1 MAPPIRVLFRSRK
14 DREHLLLY
22 YVNPDTGREVCRSA
36 GTADRR
42 EAERAAALWEQELLA
57 HRGTD
62 GTQWEHFRRR
72 FEDEH
77 LAALP
82 AKTRKCY
89 STALNAFGQ
98 RIKVDLVSNID
109 AGTISVFQAGLL
121 GEGYPV
127 STVRTYLTHLRA
139 AFNWAKRIGL
149 LHAAIQVTLP
159 KAGKRKLS
167 RGRPIAEFEYKAM
180 RKLAKAPEK
189 RLLDLLWL
197 SGLRL
202 EEGMRLSWD
211 TPPLYVSLDAKPH
224 PQIVYLI
231 EGHKARRDD
240 ATPIPPDFYTW
251 LRKTPSKQR
260 RGLVAPVDG
269 TLAMVS
275 NRITEI
281 GKLAGIV
288 VNDSK
293 RRGRASP
300 NKFAS
305 AQDFRRAFGTRW
317 ASKVRPLTL
326 KAMMRHET
334 LETTMRFYIG
344 LTGADAGAEL
354 WNMPSAKAS
363 SA

>member
-1 MAPPIRVLFRSRK
+1 MEAPIRVLFRSRN

-57 HRGTD
+57 HRGRD

-82 AKTRKCY
+82 VKTRKSY
-89 STALNAFGQ
+89 ATALNAFRK
-98 RIKVDLVSNID
+98 RIKVDLVSSID
-109 AGTISVFQAGLL
+109 AGTVSVFQAELL

-127 STVRTYLTHLRA
+127 STIRTYLTHLRA
-139 AFNWAKRIGL
+139 ALNWAKRIGL
-149 LHAAIQVTLP
+149 LRHAPQVTLP
-159 KAGKRKLS
+159 KAGKRRMA
-167 RGRPIAEFEYKAM
+167 RGRPITEAEYKAM
-180 RKLAKAPEK
+180 WKLAAPPEK

-202 EEGMRLSWD
+202 EEAMRLSWD

-224 PQIVYLI
+224 PQLVYMI

-240 ATPIPPDFYTW
+240 ATPIPPDFYDW
-251 LRKTPSKQR
+251 LRKTPAKHR
-260 RGLVAPVDG
+260 RGLVAPVAG
-269 TLAMVS
+269 TLSMVS
-275 NRITEI
+275 TRISEI
-281 GKLAGIV
+281 GQEAGIE
-288 VNDSK
+288 VNETG
-293 RRGRASP
+293 RRGRAAP
-300 NKFAS
+300 HKFAS

-317 ASKVRPLTL
+317 ASRVRPLTL
-326 KAMMRHET
+326 KAMMRHES

-354 WNMPSAKAS
+354 WSVRSFNAS
-363 SA
+363 SE